1 MESKWYVWGDVAHFV
16 DYLWSRLTV
25 PFPPAC
31 LQLAEENRVS
41 FSTVSDF
48 PGGTHIK
55 KYPYLSSKLGRIY
68 ASLIVI

>member
-16 DYLWSRLTV
+16 DYLWGRLAV

-48 PGGTHIK
+48 P
-55 KYPYLSSKLGRIY
+55 S
-68 ASLIVI
+68 